1 VLNDGQWHTL
11 KEIQQKTEL
20 NKNQIHQITRFL
32 KEYNFII
39 VDETNKEIKLE
50 EAVRKFLTQT
60 ATS

>member
-1 VLNDGQWHTL
+1 VLNDGQWYTL

-20 NKNQIHQITRFL
+20 NKNQINQITRFL

-50 EAVRKFLTQT
+50 ENVRKFLTQT
-60 ATS
+60 TTS

>member
-20 NKNQIHQITRFL
+20 NKNQIRQITRFL

-50 EAVRKFLTQT
+50 ENVRKFLTQT